1 VSINE
6 VIYEQVKI
14 PLPYN
19 VADFF
24 IARFG
29 SPFHSYDKSLLAYD
43 LDRRI
48 LAAEVKTILKGDFK
62 PIKYNHQS
70 LSPITGE
77 YSTDYCIVV
86 KRTQDITE
94 YHKRCIRLVFDK
106 FYRDYLYIEL
116 LQHKGPTMD
125 ARIKYVIEKYQ
136 MQHHNAFE
144 NINQMYKLRRT
155 HIRKYTKHLN
165 PSTLNHTP

>member
-1 VSINE
+1 VNINE
-6 VIYEQVKI
+6 VIYERVKL

-24 IARFG
+24 TARFG
-29 SPFHSYDKSLLAYD
+29 SPFHAYDKSILADD
-43 LDRRI
+43 LDRRTLSI
-48 LAAEVKTILKGDFK
+48 EIKDIFKGEFSPLKFSC
-62 PIKYNHQS
+62 QS
-70 LSPITGE
+70 LQPITGD
-77 YSTDYCIVV
+77 YSTEYCIVV
-86 KRTQDITE
+86 KRTQEVTE

-125 ARIKYVIEKYQ
+125 ARIKYVIDKYQ
-136 MQHHNAFE
+136 LQHHNAFE

-155 HIRKYTKHLN
+155 HIRKHTKHLTQVE
-165 PSTLNHTP
+165 S

>member
-1 VSINE
+1 MSLNE
-6 VIYEQVKI
+6 VIYERVKL

-24 IARFG
+24 TARFG
-29 SPFHSYDKSLLAYD
+29 SPFHAYDKSLLADD

-48 LAAEVKTILKGDFK
+48 LSAEIKDIFKGTFK
-62 PIKYNHQS
+62 PIKFHVS
-70 LSPITGE
+70 TLTPITGD
-77 YSTDYCIVV
+77 YSTQYCIVV
-86 KRTQDITE
+86 KRTQDVNE
-94 YHKRCIRLVFDK
+94 YHKRCIRLVFDR

-116 LQHKGPTMD
+116 LSHKGPTMD

-136 MQHHNAFE
+136 LQHHNAFE

-155 HIRKYTKHLN
+155 HIRKHTKHLELCTTTN
-165 PSTLNHTP
+165 PL